1 MLAGPLEKCHM
12 EKLEQILRIGA
23 YGVGGLYFAGIVVS
37 ATYLM
42 QYGIYDNAL
51 LQGDYLLKGISFV
64 VHLAIPL
71 AFLLLV
77 FPAASFAL
85 GLELSHQAGTKAVLI
100 RIAAATG
107 MFLLIGPVAFLLGSA
122 ILCVFRVPDIPSG
135 IWALWTPYWSGPFVI
150 AYVLLL
156 LGLSNMWYLLWRKDK
171 VASPPATLGL
181 GFLSL
186 LVGLLL
192 SLIVYGTSI
201 YPIVDQGLGGGRA
214 ARVEVRFSPDLR
226 ACAGT
231 EADVVNLLLIHETP
245 EYDYFSTQKGV
256 LRVKRDHVQ
265 YLRILPVTSLGS
277 HLDTGTP
284 LQ

>member
-1 MLAGPLEKCHM
+1 M

-42 QYGIYDNAL
+42 QYGIYDNSL
-51 LQGDYLLKGISFV
+51 LQVDYLLKGISFV
-64 VHLAIPL
+64 VHLAVPL

-77 FPAASFAL
+77 FAAVSHAL
-85 GLELSHQAGTKAVLI
+85 GLGFSRHIGTKAVLI
-100 RIAAATG
+100 SIAAATG
-107 MFLLIGPVAFLLGSA
+107 ICLLIGPVAFLIGSV
-122 ILCVFRVPDIPSG
+122 ILCIFRAPDIPSQ
-135 IWALWTPYWSGPFVI
+135 IWASWAPYWSRPFAV

-156 LGLSNMWYLLWRKDK
+156 LGLSNMWYLLWKKDK

-186 LVGLLL
+186 LLGLLL

-201 YPIVDQGLGGGRA
+201 YPMVDHGLGGGRGV
-214 ARVEVRFSPDLR
+214 RVEVRFSPDLTD
-226 ACAGT
+226 CAATG
-231 EADVVNLLLIHETP
+231 ADVVNLLLIHETP
-245 EYDYFSTQKGV
+245 EYDYFLTQKGA
-256 LRVKRDHVQ
+256 LRVKRDHVL
-265 YLRILPVTSLGS
+265 YLRILPASSFGG
-277 HLDTGTP
+277 HFDTGAP